1 VDLLRSIGVG
11 VATLLLHH
19 GPALADDITGAGS
32 TFVSSILTKWSA
44 IYVAKGGSGLAYQ
57 AIGSGGGIA
66 GLKSATIDFAAS
78 DAPLKPLDLQ
88 RFGLLQFP
96 LVVGGIVPV
105 ANVDGVKPG
114 ELKFTGLLLAE
125 IFMGKVTKWNDPKI
139 ASLNPSVRLP
149 ATSIIVAHRVEGSGT
164 TFNWTNYLSKVSLE
178 WRNTIGE
185 GLSVAWPVG
194 VGGKGNEGVA
204 AFVRQTRNSIGYV
217 DYAHALRSKLAYGL
231 VQNRAGKFVLPSV
244 KAFESAA
251 TTADWASADDFH
263 VVITDA
269 QGDDSYPIA
278 ATSFALMYKTP
289 KVPARTKA
297 ALEFFRWAL
306 RDGQKLA
313 GDLGFAT
320 LPPNVVSQIEA
331 YWKVQFAGLNGF

>member
-1 VDLLRSIGVG
+1 
-11 VATLLLHH
+11 LHH

>member
-1 VDLLRSIGVG
+1 MNLLRCVGIG
-11 VATLLLHH
+11 VATALLYW
-19 GPALADDITGAGS
+19 GPAQADEITGAGS
-32 TFVSSILTKWSA
+32 TFVSSILSRWSVT
-44 IYVAKGGSGLAYQ
+44 YGSSHSTALAYQ
-57 AIGSGGGIA
+57 PIGSSGGVA
-66 GLKSATIDFAAS
+66 GLKSETVDFAAS
-78 DAPLKPLDLQ
+78 DAPLKPAELQ
-88 RFGLLQFP
+88 RLGLLQFP
-96 LVVGGIVPV
+96 LVMGGIVPV
-105 ANVDGVKPG
+105 VNVDGVKPG
-114 ELKFTGLLLAE
+114 ELKFTGSLLAD

-139 ASLNPSVRLP
+139 ADLNPGVRLP
-149 ATSIIVAHRVEGSGT
+149 ASAIIVAHRVEGSGT
-164 TFNWTNYLSKVSLE
+164 TFNWVNYLSKASAE
-178 WRNTIGE
+178 WRSDIGE

-217 DYAHALRSKLAYGL
+217 DYAHAVRTKLAYGL
-231 VQNRAGKFVLPSV
+231 VQNKAGRFVLPGV
-244 KAFESAA
+244 RAFEFAA
-251 TTADWASADDFH
+251 ASADWASAVDFH

-269 QGDDSYPIA
+269 PSDDSYPIA

-331 YWKVQFAGLNGF
+331 YWKAQFANMGGL